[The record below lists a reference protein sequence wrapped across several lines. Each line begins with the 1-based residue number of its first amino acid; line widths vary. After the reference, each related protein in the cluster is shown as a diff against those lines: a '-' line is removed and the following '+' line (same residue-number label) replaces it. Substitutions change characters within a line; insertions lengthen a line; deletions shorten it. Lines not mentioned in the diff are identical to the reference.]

1 MAKSLSAKPQN
12 TTNSKSLGAK
22 TVENTTGVTA
32 KSNVVQESPK
42 EVNEAAIE
50 NFVSI
55 LKSIVEPFAIV
66 SEDVVKKNIDLACG
80 HGMSADDRTISF
92 ECAEYLMAN
101 FAYIIMGLVL
111 DNQFKDTFMDCLKI
125 ELQIDSKPEDVVKKI
140 RDEMKDH
147 SEYKSIG
154 SIVIGITGFT
164 PATEERFMNE
174 MSNGYAELDRYAD
187 EFDAAVDKLTNE
199 QKLELGFIFSNFMYL
214 IRAFTHNDYFMSY
227 VVTVIEKVKATI
239 GIINS

>member
-1 MAKSLSAKPQN
+1 
-12 TTNSKSLGAK
+12 
-22 TVENTTGVTA
+22 
-32 KSNVVQESPK
+32 
-42 EVNEAAIE
+42 
-50 NFVSI
+50 
-55 LKSIVEPFAIV
+55 
-66 SEDVVKKNIDLACG
+66 
-80 HGMSADDRTISF
+80 
-92 ECAEYLMAN
+92 
-101 FAYIIMGLVL
+101 
-111 DNQFKDTFMDCLKI
+111 
-125 ELQIDSKPEDVVKKI
+125 
-140 RDEMKDH
+140 MKDH